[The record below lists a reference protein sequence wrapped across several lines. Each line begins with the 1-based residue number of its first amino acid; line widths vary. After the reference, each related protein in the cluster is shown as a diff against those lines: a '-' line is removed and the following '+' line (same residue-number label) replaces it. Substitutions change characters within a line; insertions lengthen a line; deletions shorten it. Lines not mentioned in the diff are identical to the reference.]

1 MNAATVTLW
10 TAAVLIFAYAPVY
23 LLVVGIRERRRDRED
38 ARRRTEQD
46 RDVTPE
52 WLALL
57 AAVEPERPALPQ
69 RRPTSDCPIF
79 SELASERLAAELNDD
94 AAVAAWLDGAK

>member
-69 RRPTSDCPIF
+69 RRPTDCTPIY
-79 SELASERLAAELNDD
+79 D
-94 AAVAAWLDGAK
+94 ALVCARIEKEEGWVS

>member
-1 MNAATVTLW
+1 MNAAIVTLW
-10 TAAVLIFAYAPVY
+10 TAAVLIFAYTPVY

-38 ARRRTEQD
+38 ARRRTDQG

-52 WLALL
+52 WVALL

-69 RRPTSDCPIF
+69 WRPSDLSAHP
-79 SELASERLAAELNDD
+79 SAARIRDQIAANKAARIDD
-94 AAVAAWLDGAK
+94 EWKAMNA